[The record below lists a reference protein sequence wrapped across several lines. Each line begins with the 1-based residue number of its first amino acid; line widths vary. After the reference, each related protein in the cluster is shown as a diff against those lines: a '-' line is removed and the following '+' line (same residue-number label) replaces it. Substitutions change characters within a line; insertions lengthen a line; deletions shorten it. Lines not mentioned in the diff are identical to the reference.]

1 MREKTF
7 IELFYNLSS
16 LASFPLFITEKP
28 LILEKII
35 CNPRFEK
42 SKEKF
47 EILKNI
53 FLSFT
58 CKSNQLEL
66 LLFKMADRLT
76 EVPR

>member
-7 IELFYNLSS
+7 IELFYNLSP

-28 LILEKII
+28 SILEKII

-58 CKSNQLEL
+58 CTSNQLEL

>member
-53 FLSFT
+53 F
-58 CKSNQLEL
+58 QRGY
-66 LLFKMADRLT
+66 MADAREVHYKLT
-76 EVPR
+76 VSNNKCTI